1 MSSTGKILGWLALFG
16 GGAYGLSKLLKVGKT
31 VNTAKKMSVT
41 VMSVNKPQ
49 IKNGALRLSVNVA
62 FDNPT
67 DSPLKLKKPTVKA
80 FYNGSEVGNSIP
92 SNETVTIKAND
103 RTTIS
108 GINIQIPFI
117 KLGALLIT
125 LLTGKVP
132 KMEVDITVHTIANGI
147 PYTDK
152 QHFKL

>member
-16 GGAYGLSKLLKVGKT
+16 GGAYGLTKLLKTG
-31 VNTAKKMSVT
+31 NTAKKMSVT
-41 VMSVNKPQ
+41 VMSANKPK
-49 IKNGALRLSVNVA
+49 IKNGALHLSVNVA

-67 DSPLKLKKPTVKA
+67 NNSLKLKKPTVTA
-80 FYNGSEVGNSIP
+80 FYNGNEVGNSIP

-117 KLGALLIT
+117 KMGALLLSLIG
-125 LLTGKVP
+125 GKVP
-132 KMEVDITVHTIANGI
+132 QMLVTIAVHTVANGL

-152 QHFKL
+152 KDFKL

>member
-1 MSSTGKILGWLALFG
+1 MSSSGKIIGLLALIG
-16 GGAYGLSKLLKVGKT
+16 GGAYGLSRLLKTG
-31 VNTAKKMSVT
+31 NTAKKMSVT

-67 DSPLKLKKPTVKA
+67 NDSLKLKKPTLTA
-80 FYNGSEVGNSIP
+80 YYNGKEVGNSIP
-92 SNETVTIKAND
+92 SNEQVTIVAND

-117 KLGALLIT
+117 KLGSLLVSLIS
-125 LLTGKVP
+125 GNVP
-132 KMEVDITVHTIANGI
+132 KMEIDIAVHTVANGI